1 MENRI
6 EKCIACENRNFK
18 YYADNVILRLPI
30 YICQN
35 CNLHVT
41 GTSQIELDAVLSN
54 YYKGDYWNV
63 VREQGMNIEHT
74 DSYSKGR
81 IRIWTSQFKYVKK
94 FISKKSK
101 ILEIG
106 SGHGEAIIEFDK
118 LNYNVIGIEPD
129 KKNVLHLKQILK
141 NCKIINSK
149 ADDFQIEEVFD
160 LVWMSHVFEHLSAP
174 IEFLK
179 KIKKNISKNGI
190 LFIEVPNVEKK
201 NDYRT
206 FTKTPH
212 AYNYTAKSLQNI
224 IEKSGYE
231 IISCDWFGPPSK
243 VNGAINKLS
252 KKLLNRD
259 FYPYYPKMLTGKYSG
274 EEIRVISQLKSKK

>member
-41 GTSQIELDAVLSN
+41 GTSQIELDTVLSN
-54 YYKGDYWNV
+54 YYKDDYWDV
-63 VREQGMNIEHT
+63 VREQGMNVEHT

-81 IRIWTSQFKYVKK
+81 IRVWTSQFNYVKK

-141 NCKIINSK
+141 NCKVINSK
-149 ADDFQIEEVFD
+149 ADDFQIDGVFD

-190 LFIEVPNVEKK
+190 LFIEVPSVEKK

-231 IISCDWFGPPSK
+231 IISCDWFGPPNK
-243 VNGAINKLS
+243 VNGIINKLS

-274 EEIRVISQLKSKK
+274 EEIRIISQLKSKN